1 MDDNGSGSAGGNGS
15 VYWKVTHG
23 NQQKNNPQCI
33 TALDDAGTVIR
44 KSDMKAGV
52 RASRVSVATPVPPPG
67 HVAIGEDTVQGH
79 TDCDFKR
86 IGRCAQERD
95 DDQHPG
101 MFLVRLRFRKADLP
115 KLSGKEAAW
124 VMANR
129 DPKLSDDEDHY
140 VVIRVPAIDRKG
152 PRPDGTWDDEKWEIH
167 WEW

>member
-1 MDDNGSGSAGGNGS
+1 MDDNGSGNAGGNGS

-23 NQQKNNPQCI
+23 NQQKNNPQPI
-33 TALDDAGTVIR
+33 TALDPGGTVLS
-44 KSDMKAGV
+44 KAEMKAGL
-52 RASRVSVATPVPPPG
+52 RAAGVSVATPVPPPG
-67 HVAIGEDTVQGH
+67 HVMIGDDTVQGH
-79 TDCDFKR
+79 TDCDFAK
-86 IGRCAQERD
+86 IGRCANEKD

-115 KLSGKEAAW
+115 RLSRKEAAW

-152 PRPDGTWDDEKWEIH
+152 PRQDGTWDDEKWEIH